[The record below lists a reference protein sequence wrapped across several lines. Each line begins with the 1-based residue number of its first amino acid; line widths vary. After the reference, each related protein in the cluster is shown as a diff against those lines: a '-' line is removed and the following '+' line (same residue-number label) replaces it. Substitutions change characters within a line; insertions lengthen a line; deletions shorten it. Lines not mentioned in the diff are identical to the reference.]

1 MRTILWPMVWSCKT
15 YAFKNLDYIYDPFSR
30 LFPKW
35 TYNKFTIFSVS
46 LRDQS
51 SIEKKYLKKT
61 KTFIPNILFFI
72 LSIYFNICTKV
83 LVLLEVNEHSELMA

>member
-1 MRTILWPMVWSCKT
+1 MT
-15 YAFKNLDYIYDPFSR
+15 YGVKLQDLCVQKFGLHSDPFSR

>member
-1 MRTILWPMVWSCKT
+1 MRSKIWITFRSIFQTFSQV
-15 YAFKNLDYIYDPFSR
+15 NLQQIH
-30 LFPKW
+30 
-35 TYNKFTIFSVS
+35 NFSVS

-51 SIEKKYLKKT
+51 SIEKKYLKKN

-83 LVLLEVNEHSELMA
+83 LVLLDVNEHSELMA